1 MLKKFEVTNYK
12 NFKDKIEIDFS
23 KVGGYQFNPNC
34 ITENLISKMLVY
46 GRNATGKTNLG
57 KALLDITNVVIGS
70 GVIRLQNGM
79 FLNADSKDTFAQF
92 SYTFLFDDTEI
103 KYEYKKVND
112 YQLLDEELC
121 INEELAFAYNFVAKE
136 GQFNLGVLE
145 ADTADVRRYIQADIS
160 TEEEALSA
168 RSLPFLRWLINNA
181 ALKEGSVLL
190 QLDDFIRRMSLLA
203 VGNATLRRSPLLNEA
218 FYDVLDKDDNLKDF
232 ETFLNIMGVECK
244 LRLIMLPEGQ
254 KELYFDHDKPVLFYE
269 TASSGTLALT
279 SLYRRLLMGKEA
291 SLLYV
296 DEFDAFYHYEMSE
309 KMIMYFKE
317 RYPKCQL
324 ILTTH
329 NTNLMTNKIMR
340 PDCLFILSRK
350 GKLTAL
356 CDATERELR
365 EGHNLEKLYISGEF
379 EQYE

>member
-23 KVGGYQFNPNC
+23 KVGGYQFNQNC
-34 ITENLISKMLVY
+34 IMENLVSKMLVY

-57 KALLDITNVVIGS
+57 RALLDITNVAIGS
-70 GVIRLQNGM
+70 GIVRLQSGM
-79 FLNADSKDTFAQF
+79 FLNADSEEMFAQF
-92 SYTFLFDDTEI
+92 SYTFLFGNTEI
-103 KYEYKKVND
+103 EYKYKKAND
-112 YQLLDEELC
+112 YQLLDEELS
-121 INEELAFAYNFVAKE
+121 INKELAFAYNFVAKE

-145 ADTADVRRYIQADIS
+145 ADTADVRRFIQADIS
-160 TEEEALSA
+160 TEDEDLSA

-181 ALKEGSVLL
+181 ALREGSVLL

-203 VGNATLRRSPLLNEA
+203 VGNVMVRRPPRMNEA
-218 FYDVLDKDDNLKDF
+218 FYDVLEKDDNLKDF

-244 LRLIMLPEGQ
+244 LRLITLPEGQ

-279 SLYRRLLMGKEA
+279 TLYRRLLLGKEA

-309 KMIMYFKE
+309 KMIMYFKQ